1 MQDETRRNLLTKL
14 GMGAAAIT
22 VMSAAGVA
30 AAQEP
35 ALNKAKLP
43 ALKVGTRVQ
52 LIKPLAPQAI
62 QVRVAVTS
70 VGMVI
75 DAQQIEKPLTGLAND
90 GRILQL
96 GVVLDP
102 KGGVEIQGLNAVLD
116 RGGQVA
122 AGRCW
127 INYDKLEKVSNPD
140 PTLESLKTTQMAQ
153 F

>member
-43 ALKVGTRVQ
+43 DLKLSTRVQ
-52 LIKPLAPQAI
+52 LTRPLAQQAL

-70 VGMVI
+70 VGMVV
-75 DAQQIEKPLTGLAND
+75 DAQQIDKPLTGLAND
-90 GRILQL
+90 GRVLQL

-102 KGGVEIQGLNAVLD
+102 RGGIEIQGLNAVLN
-116 RGGQVA
+116 RGAQAA

-127 INYDKLEKVSNPD
+127 INYEKLEKVSNPD